1 MGGFFL
7 KRGGVERNRKARG
20 GRGKGGG
27 FLSYLSFFLSVVVM
41 FWVWVLGSEFCF

>member
-27 FLSYLSFFLSVVVM
+27 GGEGEWEEGAVR
-41 FWVWVLGSEFCF
+41 

>member
-27 FLSYLSFFLSVVVM
+27 VSILSIFLSFGCCY
-41 FWVWVLGSEFCF
+41 VLGLGSGF

>member
-27 FLSYLSFFLSVVVM
+27 GE
-41 FWVWVLGSEFCF
+41 WVEGAVR